1 MVKHTLLDAA
11 LNFKCRKQRVIMFRL
26 CLIFVLL
33 YIFQHGPINGLM
45 ISRTLD
51 SLMRNAG
58 FRAILK
64 GILDAEV
71 WYAV

>member
-1 MVKHTLLDAA
+1 ML
-11 LNFKCRKQRVIMFRL
+11 RL

-33 YIFQHGPINGLM
+33 YRFQHGPINGLM

-51 SLMRNAG
+51 TFRFLLMRVTPLFWYAG

-64 GILDAEV
+64 GFVDAEV